1 MFMLW
6 KQFFLDRKKVSSHLK
21 MYSEA
26 NLNNF
31 GSYDKDIT
39 TINQLKNHFI
49 ENTDG
54 KMFYVSR
61 VFNLLSQD
69 SNMNQQPVDI
79 QTRETEA
86 KQKNAIQMHHSL

>member
-1 MFMLW
+1 MFMFW
-6 KQFFLDRKKVSSHLK
+6 KQFFPSRKKVSSHLK
-21 MYSEA
+21 MYSKA
-26 NLNNF
+26 NLYHF
-31 GSYDKDIT
+31 GSYDQDIT

-86 KQKNAIQMHHSL
+86 KQKKNAI